1 MLVATHDEDL
11 RRKLQKVIQY
21 PGKSRDLSRDDFDE
35 AIVDAGG
42 VRFFLKHEQ
51 CRQISIHNHKKLRRK
66 FYPCATET
74 NLSEKSKKKVL
85 QAYLPQ

>member
-42 VRFFLKHEQ
+42 VIFFVKYEQ
-51 CRQISIHNHKKLRRK
+51 CFQI
-66 FYPCATET
+66 ATHG
-74 NLSEKSKKKVL
+74 SKKS
-85 QAYLPQ
+85 